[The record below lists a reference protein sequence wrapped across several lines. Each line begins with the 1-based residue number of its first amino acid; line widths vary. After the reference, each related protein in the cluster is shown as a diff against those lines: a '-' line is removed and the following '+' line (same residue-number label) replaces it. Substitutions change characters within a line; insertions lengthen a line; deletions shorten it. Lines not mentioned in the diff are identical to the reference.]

1 MAVSTTNRRGLTTMA
16 GSKQGTV
23 KPYSSELKPSDLV
36 RAPLIKIKT
45 VHQLNDESESS
56 KKKKNDSGS
65 PEDKNNESGSP
76 EEKNNE
82 SGSPEEKKNESGSP
96 KEKSSE
102 PRSVTIANDKDK
114 DTDKDKDK
122 DKDKDAE
129 VEVLLEK
136 RSDTKQTKSSLP
148 SESQLPRQDQ
158 FLNILFE
165 DKTTQSTI
173 EERHPSGLLIAPFD
187 PPSSPDSAP
196 ASPQG
201 RGTPVPSTSLLS
213 TSPTPSLSI
222 SPSLTSTTT
231 SSTGHDQPYDPFT
244 PLSPCGSASPYDPA
258 SPTESNTDSNA
269 EHLEPKNLAKRLKRL
284 KRRGSLVVRK
294 GSDDRMTDTFDEIN
308 TYASFLEPES
318 EDDVDLP
325 KTRSLPRDNPLKSD
339 SMEIVGGLKPEITL
353 KNKDNVSDA
362 NKSTGLPYNL
372 KSESGSKNCKETS
385 RLDKILEEAKNALK
399 PSLNQGLISMQDY
412 AKILERSIPKI
423 YQSKDKDINKPKIKK
438 LMMKYV
444 EKYQQK

>member
-1 MAVSTTNRRGLTTMA
+1 MA

-102 PRSVTIANDKDK
+102 PRSVTETYIANDKDK

-201 RGTPVPSTSLLS
+201 RGTPVPSISLLS
-213 TSPTPSLSI
+213 TSPTASLSI

-284 KRRGSLVVRK
+284 KRRGSLVVRR
-294 GSDDRMTDTFDEIN
+294 GSDDTMTDTFGEIN

-353 KNKDNVSDA
+353 KNKDKVSDA

>member
-1 MAVSTTNRRGLTTMA
+1 MA

-102 PRSVTIANDKDK
+102 PRSVTETYIANDKDK

-201 RGTPVPSTSLLS
+201 RGTPVPSISLLS
-213 TSPTPSLSI
+213 TSPTASLSI

-231 SSTGHDQPYDPFT
+231 SSTAHDQPYDPFT

-269 EHLEPKNLAKRLKRL
+269 DHLEPKNLAKRLKRL
-284 KRRGSLVVRK
+284 KRRGSLVVRR
-294 GSDDRMTDTFDEIN
+294 GSDDTMTDTFGEIN

-353 KNKDNVSDA
+353 KNKDKVSDA

>member
-1 MAVSTTNRRGLTTMA
+1 MA

-102 PRSVTIANDKDK
+102 PRSVTETYITNDKDK
-114 DTDKDKDK
+114 DT
-122 DKDKDAE
+122 E

-201 RGTPVPSTSLLS
+201 RGTPVPSISLLS
-213 TSPTPSLSI
+213 TSPTASLSI

-231 SSTGHDQPYDPFT
+231 SSTAHDQPYDPFT

-269 EHLEPKNLAKRLKRL
+269 DHLEPKNLAKRLKRL
-284 KRRGSLVVRK
+284 KRRGSLVVRR
-294 GSDDRMTDTFDEIN
+294 GSDDTMTDTFGEIN

-339 SMEIVGGLKPEITL
+339 SMETVGGLKPEITL
-353 KNKDNVSDA
+353 KNKDKVSDA